1 MISVPDDLIN
11 YIYDIITADED
22 EDFKKINANADAY
35 KPTVLLNESIPS
47 FIHCMGKF
55 RCIIKVI
62 PTDPFVLEQGKDA
75 KLYTKK
81 ELYYQFDKLD
91 YFLEMMK
98 TGKYSIIAFGI

>member
-1 MISVPDDLIN
+1 MNAFFYKLHW
-11 YIYDIITADED
+11 
-22 EDFKKINANADAY
+22 KIR
-35 KPTVLLNESIPS
+35 
-47 FIHCMGKF
+47 H
-55 RCIIKVI
+55 IIKGI
-62 PTDPFVLEQGKDA
+62 PTDSFVLEQGKDA

>member
-1 MISVPDDLIN
+1 MNRCLLL
-11 YIYDIITADED
+11 YTAWE
-22 EDFKKINANADAY
+22 NLG
-35 KPTVLLNESIPS
+35 TLLN
-47 FIHCMGKF
+47 
-55 RCIIKVI
+55 VI
-62 PTDPFVLEQGKDA
+62 PTNPFVLEQGKDA